1 MNKPPI
7 IWLNVILFSLT
18 FLSAVI
24 LVPWYG
30 LTQGYG
36 ASEWIAFVVLAF
48 ASDLSITAGYH
59 RLWSHK
65 AYKAHP

>member
-30 LTQGYG
+30 LTHGYG

-48 ASDLSITAGYH
+48 ASGLSIT
-59 RLWSHK
+59 
-65 AYKAHP
+65 